1 MVEERNQNNG
11 MDQLLLEAM
20 TVRMEKMMDSRID
33 SFLQELHQARNHK
46 QRRTRKEE
54 TCFRQNSYVI
64 KNENPQQRRYERDK
78 WSIERNKQSEAKP
91 SSSNSFQKQQDS
103 MRSHT
108 SSDIGSSSNTSSC
121 FSEDNIRKAIFQAFK
136 DVEEQLRKTRAT
148 CPSLEEQNQEPE
160 SASQIQEDQTEIP
173 TITSQ
178 KDDQPMMEYLVLVRK
193 DMIEKE
199 APKELQTDTGLEHIF
214 VFDPYGFQKTV
225 FGTFLISPF
234 VWNKTREMEL
244 SRHELFLEHVVFEAG
259 GELWSHSNKIKMIE
273 KESAAETFDF
283 VYFSPSEDK
292 ILHVSAQKEFHY
304 ETNWKILPTL
314 SWIQQTRQ
322 RRKWPPGHQTYFWRP
337 GSYVRLLI
345 SLGEHSARDRIILGQ
360 KELEDSPLDQIKLW
374 KPPDLQQFQ
383 YHYRDFQTRSGD
395 GEFTRGNGEV
405 NSRAGEELMFS
416 SQIKEKPPY
425 RLSLQ
430 QTPKQP
436 TRGNY
441 LDSKKRMKPDLLAIV
456 TGQTVLSS
464 TLFEKKKS
472 SYETIC
478 PTFLV
483 LPTSTRNQ
491 FKAETNPEMQITDST
506 TQVSMLRKALKDKRR
521 SYKQEEDKLF
531 KPPDLDQHEHQDVT
545 CFILIKEAPP

>member
-1 MVEERNQNNG
+1 MGEERNQNNG

-20 TVRMEKMMDSRID
+20 TVKMEKMMDSRID
-33 SFLQELHQARNHK
+33 SFRQELHQARNHR

-54 TCFRQNSYVI
+54 TCFRHNSYVI
-64 KNENPQQRRYERDK
+64 KNESPQQRRYERDK
-78 WSIERNKQSEAKP
+78 WSTERNKKPEAKP
-91 SSSNSFQKQQDS
+91 SSPNSVQKQQDS
-103 MRSHT
+103 MRS
-108 SSDIGSSSNTSSC
+108 
-121 FSEDNIRKAIFQAFK
+121 Q
-136 DVEEQLRKTRAT
+136 EQLRKTRAT

-178 KDDQPMMEYLVLVRK
+178 KDDQPMMEYLVLVRQ

-214 VFDPYGFQKTV
+214 VFDPYGFQKTF
-225 FGTFLISPF
+225 FGTFLISLF
-234 VWNKTREMEL
+234 VWSKTREMEL
-244 SRHELFLEHVVFEAG
+244 SRHELVLEHVVFEAG

-322 RRKWPPGHQTYFWRP
+322 RRKWPPGHQTYMWRP

-405 NSRAGEELMFS
+405 NSGAGEELMFS

-441 LDSKKRMKPDLLAIV
+441 LDSKKRMKPDLLAVV

-483 LPTSTRNQ
+483 LLTSTRNQ